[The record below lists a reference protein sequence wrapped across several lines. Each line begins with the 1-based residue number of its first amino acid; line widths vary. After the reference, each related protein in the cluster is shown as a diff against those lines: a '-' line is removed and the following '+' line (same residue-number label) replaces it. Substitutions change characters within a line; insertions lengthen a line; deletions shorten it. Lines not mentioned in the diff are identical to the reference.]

1 MLYLVGFG
9 PSARFLSIAA
19 LQALAHADKVYVDV
33 YTSFAEGFS
42 LELVKSLAPSAEVV
56 EASRKILEDL
66 SHKIVDEAK
75 RANVVVLVAGDPLTA
90 TTHNA
95 LWLEA
100 LKRGVKVEV
109 IPAVSGVQLAI
120 AVTGLSWYRFGRPI
134 TLVYPEEHYKP
145 YSTIEVIVDNLERGL
160 HTLVLLDFRV
170 DQGKIM
176 DVKTAVKL
184 LFELARELNGKDFLE
199 RLREAIMVGIARA
212 GFRDQKCVAGCLKDI
227 LDSEFPPPPHTLIV
241 AHPRLH
247 PIEEDLLR
255 RLCGFKG
262 SNY

>member
-1 MLYLVGFG
+1 MGFG
-9 PSARFLSIAA
+9 PSTRFLSIAA
-19 LQALAHADKVYVDV
+19 LQVLAHADKVYIDV
-33 YTSFAEGFS
+33 YTSLAEGLN
-42 LELVKSLAPSAEVV
+42 LELVRSLAPNAEVV
-56 EASRKILEDL
+56 EAPRKLLEDL
-66 SHKIVDEAK
+66 SHKIIDEAK
-75 RANVVVLVAGDPLTA
+75 HANVVILAAGDPLTA

-95 LWLEA
+95 LRLEA
-100 LKRGVKVEV
+100 LKQGVKVEV
-109 IPAVSGVQLAI
+109 IPAVSGPQLAV

-176 DVKTAVKL
+176 DVKTGARL
-184 LFELARELNGKDFLE
+184 LFELAEELGEDFLK
-199 RLREAIMVGIARA
+199 RLREAIMVGVARA
-212 GFRDQKCVAGCLKDI
+212 GFRDQKCVAGYLKDI

-247 PIEEDLLR
+247 PVEEDLLR
-255 RLCGFKG
+255 HLCGFRS

>member
-19 LQALAHADKVYVDV
+19 LQALACADKVYVDT
-33 YTSFAEGFS
+33 YTSFAEG
-42 LELVKSLAPSAEVV
+42 LDLKLVKLLAPRAEVV
-56 EASRKILEDL
+56 KASRKHLEDL

-75 RANVVVLVAGDPLTA
+75 HANIVVLVAGDPLTA

-95 LWLEA
+95 LRLEA
-100 LKRGVKVEV
+100 LKQGVKVEV
-109 IPAVSGVQLAI
+109 IPAVSGLQLVI

-134 TLVYPEEHYKP
+134 TLVFPEEHYKP
-145 YSTIEVIVDNLERGL
+145 YSTVEVVVDNLERGL

-176 DVKTAVKL
+176 DVKTGAKL
-184 LFELARELNGKDFLE
+184 LFELAEEMGESFSK
-199 RLREAIMVGIARA
+199 RLREAVMVGVARA
-212 GFRDQKCVAGCLKDI
+212 GFSDQKCVAGRLEDI
-227 LDSEFPPPPHTLIV
+227 LASEFPPPPHTLIV

-247 PIEEDLLR
+247 PVEEDLLKH
-255 RLCGFKG
+255 LCGFKK

>member
-1 MLYLVGFG
+1 MGFG

-19 LQALAHADKVYVDV
+19 LQALAHADKVYVDI
-33 YTSFAEGFS
+33 YTSLAEGLS
-42 LELVKSLAPSAEVV
+42 LELVRSLAPNAEVV
-56 EASRKILEDL
+56 EASRKLLEDL
-66 SHKIVDEAK
+66 SRRIVEEAK
-75 RANVVVLVAGDPLTA
+75 HANVVILVPGDPLTA

-95 LWLEA
+95 LRLEA
-100 LKRGVKVEV
+100 LKQGVKVEV
-109 IPAVSGVQLAI
+109 IPAISGLQLAI

-145 YSTIEVIVDNLERGL
+145 YSTVEVVVDNLERGL
-160 HTLVLLDFRV
+160 HTLVLLDFRA

-176 DVKTAVKL
+176 DVKTGVKL
-184 LFELARELNGKDFLE
+184 LFDLAEDLGGDFPKK
-199 RLREAIMVGIARA
+199 LREAIMVGVARA